1 MTRQQHL
8 IAILGEEG
16 VEVSQRTTKA
26 LRFGLNEVQPE
37 QPFDNAERIMRE
49 MSDMIAVYEMLV
61 DEGLVP
67 PVKKS
72 LIQNKKDKVEK
83 FLVYSDEQGMITK

>member
-1 MTRQQHL
+1 MTRAQHL

-26 LRFGLNEVQPE
+26 LRFGLNEIQPE
-37 QPFDNAERIMRE
+37 QEFNNSERIMIE

-61 DEGLVP
+61 DEGLLPIVERELID
-67 PVKKS
+67 KK
-72 LIQNKKDKVEK
+72 KEKVEK
-83 FLVYSDEQGMITK
+83 FLRYSDEQGMMTK